1 MKNKN
6 ILVFGSTGFIGRS
19 LTKRLLQNGD
29 KLVCPVRNASRVKRN
44 ILSGDIGQIDVIEFD
59 INNLDEIKS
68 LIEKSDVVINLIG
81 ILYEKINISFE
92 LAHYLLPKKIATYCE
107 LYKKPF
113 LHVSSLGST
122 FQTKSNYLISKKM
135 GEEFIENNN
144 NKHIIIRPSTVYG
157 EEDNFINLFGKMA
170 KILPFLPLIK
180 KGKTKF
186 QPIYV
191 NDLSLFIFNLLKNFE
206 QYKNSNLAA
215 VGNEIFTFKEI
226 LSHIFFSLNKRERF
240 LHIPSFLAIIQGKV
254 LEKLPR
260 PLFTYDQYVTLSHDS
275 ISEGSQKLVTEILN
289 QDLSNM
295 KIITSK
301 YLEKFIDKV

>member
-29 KLVCPVRNASRVKRN
+29 KLICPVRNASRVKRN
-44 ILSGDIGQIDVIEFD
+44 ILSGDIGQIEVIEFD
-59 INNLDEIKS
+59 IHNLEEIKT
-68 LIEKSDVVINLIG
+68 LIANSDLVINLIG
-81 ILYEKINISFE
+81 ILYEKNNLSFE
-92 LAHYLLPKKIATYCE
+92 LVHYLLPKKIAYYCE

-113 LHVSSLGST
+113 LHVSGLGST

-144 NKHIIIRPSTVYG
+144 TNHIIVRPSTVYG
-157 EEDNFINLFGKMA
+157 EEDNFFNLFGKMA

-180 KGKTKF
+180 NGMTKF

-191 NDLSLFIFNLLKNFE
+191 NDLSLLIFNLLNNFE
-206 QYKNSNLAA
+206 KHKNSNIAA

-226 LSHIFFSLNKRERF
+226 LSHILSSLKKKERF
-240 LHIPSFLAIIQGKV
+240 FYIPSFLAIIQGKV
-254 LEKLPR
+254 LEKLPK

-275 ISEGSQKLVTEILN
+275 ISEGSQKLVTKILK
-289 QDLSNM
+289 QDLSDM
-295 KIITSK
+295 KVITSE
-301 YLEKFIDKV
+301 YLKKFIDKV

>member
-19 LTKRLLQNGD
+19 ITKRLLQNGD
-29 KLVCPVRNASRVKRN
+29 KLICPVRNASRVKRN
-44 ILSGDIGQIDVIEFD
+44 ILSGDIGQIEVIEFD

-68 LIEKSDVVINLIG
+68 LIEKSDLVINLIG
-81 ILYEKINISFE
+81 ILYEQNNLSFE
-92 LAHYLLPKKIATYCE
+92 LAHYLLPKKIAGYCE
-107 LYKKPF
+107 LFKKPF

-144 NKHIIIRPSTVYG
+144 TNHIIVRPSTVYG

-191 NDLSLFIFNLLKNFE
+191 NDLSLLIFNLLNNFDK
-206 QYKNSNLAA
+206 YINSNLAA

-226 LSHIFFSLNKRERF
+226 LSHIFMSLKKKERF
-240 LHIPSFLAIIQGKV
+240 FYMPSFLAILQGKI
-254 LEKLPR
+254 LEKLPK

-275 ISEGSQKLVTEILN
+275 ISEGSQKLVTEILK

-295 KIITSK
+295 KIITSE
-301 YLEKFIDKV
+301 YLKKFIDRV

>member
-29 KLVCPVRNASRVKRN
+29 KLICPVRNANRVKRN
-44 ILSGDIGQIDVIEFD
+44 ILSGDIGQIEVIEFD
-59 INNLDEIKS
+59 IHNLEEIKT
-68 LIEKSDVVINLIG
+68 LIANSDLVINLIG
-81 ILYEKINISFE
+81 ILYEKNNLSFE
-92 LAHYLLPKKIATYCE
+92 LVHYLLPKKIANYCE

-113 LHVSSLGST
+113 LHVSGLGST

-144 NKHIIIRPSTVYG
+144 TNHIIVRPSTVYG
-157 EEDNFINLFGKMA
+157 EEDNFFNLFGKMA

-180 KGKTKF
+180 NGMTKF

-191 NDLSLFIFNLLKNFE
+191 NDLSLLIFNLLNNFE
-206 QYKNSNLAA
+206 KHKNSNIAA

-226 LSHIFFSLNKRERF
+226 LSHIFFSLKKKERF
-240 LHIPSFLAIIQGKV
+240 FYIPSFLAIIQGKV
-254 LEKLPR
+254 LEKLPK

-275 ISEGSQKLVTEILN
+275 ISEGSQKLVTEILK
-289 QDLSNM
+289 QDLSDM
-295 KIITSK
+295 KVITSE
-301 YLEKFIDKV
+301 YLKKFIDKV

>member
-19 LTKRLLQNGD
+19 ITKRLLQNGN
-29 KLVCPVRNASRVKRN
+29 KLICPVRNASRVKRN
-44 ILSGDIGQIDVIEFD
+44 ILSGDIGQIEVIEFD
-59 INNLDEIKS
+59 INNLDEIES
-68 LIEKSDVVINLIG
+68 LIESSDLVINLIG
-81 ILYEKINISFE
+81 ILYEKNNLSFE
-92 LAHYLLPKKIATYCE
+92 LAHFLLPKKIAIYCE
-107 LYKKPF
+107 LFKKPF

-122 FQTKSNYLISKKM
+122 FHTKSNYLISKKM

-144 NKHIIIRPSTVYG
+144 NNHIIVRPSTVYG
-157 EEDNFINLFGKMA
+157 EEDNFFNLFGKMA

-191 NDLSLFIFNLLKNFE
+191 NDLSLFIFNLLNNFDN
-206 QYKNSNLAA
+206 YKNSNLAA
-215 VGNEIFTFKEI
+215 VGNDIFTFKEI
-226 LSHIFFSLNKRERF
+226 LSHIFLSLKKKERF
-240 LHIPSFLAIIQGKV
+240 FYIPSFLAILQGKV

-295 KIITSK
+295 KVITSE
-301 YLEKFIDKV
+301 YLKKFIDNV

>member
-29 KLVCPVRNASRVKRN
+29 KLICPVRNASRVKRN
-44 ILSGDIGQIDVIEFD
+44 VLSGDIGQIEIIEFD
-59 INNLDEIKS
+59 IHNLDEIKS
-68 LIEKSDVVINLIG
+68 LIANSDLVINLIG
-81 ILYEKINISFE
+81 ILYEKNNLSFE
-92 LAHYLLPKKIATYCE
+92 LVHYLLPKKIANYCE

-113 LHVSSLGST
+113 LHVSGLGST
-122 FQTKSNYLISKKM
+122 YQTKSNYLISKKM

-144 NKHIIIRPSTVYG
+144 TNHIIIRPSTVYG
-157 EEDNFINLFGKMA
+157 EEDNFFNLFGKMA

-180 KGKTKF
+180 NGITKF

-191 NDLSLFIFNLLKNFE
+191 NDLSLLIFNLLNNFE
-206 QYKNSNLAA
+206 NYKNSNIAA

-226 LSHIFFSLNKRERF
+226 LSHIFISLKKKERF
-240 LHIPSFLAIIQGKV
+240 FYIPSFLAIIQGKV
-254 LEKLPR
+254 LEKLPK

-275 ISEGSQKLVTEILN
+275 ISEGSQKLVTEILK
-289 QDLSNM
+289 QDLSDM
-295 KIITSK
+295 KVITSE
-301 YLEKFIDKV
+301 YLKKFIDKV

>member
-29 KLVCPVRNASRVKRN
+29 KLICPVRNASRVKRN
-44 ILSGDIGQIDVIEFD
+44 ILSGDIGQIEVIEFD
-59 INNLDEIKS
+59 IHNLEEIKT
-68 LIEKSDVVINLIG
+68 LIANSDLVINLIG
-81 ILYEKINISFE
+81 ILYEKNNLSFE
-92 LAHYLLPKKIATYCE
+92 LVHYLLPKKIANYCE

-113 LHVSSLGST
+113 LHVSGLGST

-144 NKHIIIRPSTVYG
+144 TNHIIVRPSTVYG
-157 EEDNFINLFGKMA
+157 EEDNFFNLFGKMA

-180 KGKTKF
+180 NGMTKF

-191 NDLSLFIFNLLKNFE
+191 NDLSLLIFNLLNNFE
-206 QYKNSNLAA
+206 KHKNSNIAA

-226 LSHIFFSLNKRERF
+226 LSHIFFSLKKKERF
-240 LHIPSFLAIIQGKV
+240 FYIPSFLAIIQGKI
-254 LEKLPR
+254 LEKLPK

-275 ISEGSQKLVTEILN
+275 ISEGSQKLVTEILK
-289 QDLSNM
+289 QDLSDM
-295 KIITSK
+295 KVITSE
-301 YLEKFIDKV
+301 YLKKFIDKV

>member
-6 ILVFGSTGFIGRS
+6 IVVFGSTGFIGRS
-19 LTKRLLQNGD
+19 ITKRLLQNGD
-29 KLVCPVRNASRVKRN
+29 KLICPVRNAIRVKRN
-44 ILSGDIGQIDVIEFD
+44 ILSGDIGQIEIIEFD
-59 INNLDEIKS
+59 INNLNEIES
-68 LIEKSDVVINLIG
+68 LIEKSDLVINLIG
-81 ILYEKINISFE
+81 ILYEQNNLSFE
-92 LAHYLLPKKIATYCE
+92 LAHYLLPKKIAGYCE
-107 LYKKPF
+107 LFKKPF
-113 LHVSSLGST
+113 LHISSLGST

-144 NKHIIIRPSTVYG
+144 TNHIIVRPSTVYG

-191 NDLSLFIFNLLKNFE
+191 NDLSLLIFNLLNNFDK
-206 QYKNSNLAA
+206 YKNSNLAA

-226 LSHIFFSLNKRERF
+226 LSHIFMSLKKKERF
-240 LHIPSFLAIIQGKV
+240 FYMPSFLAILQGKI
-254 LEKLPR
+254 LEKLPK

-275 ISEGSQKLVTEILN
+275 ISEGSQKLVTDILK

-295 KIITSK
+295 KVITSE
-301 YLEKFIDKV
+301 YLKKFIDRV

>member
-19 LTKRLLQNGD
+19 ITKRLLQNGD
-29 KLVCPVRNASRVKRN
+29 KLICPVRNANRVKRN
-44 ILSGDIGQIDVIEFD
+44 ILSGDIGQIEIIEFN
-59 INNLDEIKS
+59 INNLDNIRILIKD
-68 LIEKSDVVINLIG
+68 SDLVINLIG
-81 ILYEKINISFE
+81 ILYEKNNLSFE
-92 LAHYLLPKKIATYCE
+92 LVHYLLPKKIAFFCE
-107 LYKKPF
+107 KYKKPF

-144 NKHIIIRPSTVYG
+144 TNHIIVRPSTVYG
-157 EEDNFINLFGKMA
+157 EEDNFFNLFGKMA

-180 KGKTKF
+180 NGMTKF

-191 NDLSLFIFNLLKNFE
+191 NDLTLLIFNLLNNFE
-206 QYKNSNLAA
+206 KHKNSNIAA

-226 LSHIFFSLNKRERF
+226 LSHIFFSLRKKERF
-240 LHIPSFLAIIQGKV
+240 FYMPSFLAILQGKV
-254 LEKLPR
+254 LEKLPN

-275 ISEGSQKLVTEILN
+275 ISEGSQKLVTEILK
-289 QDLSNM
+289 QDLSDM
-295 KIITSK
+295 RVITSE
-301 YLEKFIDKV
+301 YLKKFIDKV

>member
-59 INNLDEIKS
+59 INNLEEIKS
-68 LIEKSDVVINLIG
+68 SIEKSDVVINLIG

-92 LAHYLLPKKIATYCE
+92 LAHYLLPKKIAIYCE

-113 LHVSSLGST
+113 LHISSLGST

-144 NKHIIIRPSTVYG
+144 NNHIIIRPSTVYG

-215 VGNEIFTFKEI
+215 VGNEIYTFKEI
-226 LSHIFFSLNKRERF
+226 LSHIFFSLKKKERF
-240 LHIPSFLAIIQGKV
+240 FYIPSFLAILQGKV

-275 ISEGSQKLVTEILN
+275 ISEGSQKLVTEILK

>member
-19 LTKRLLQNGD
+19 ITKRLLQNGD
-29 KLVCPVRNASRVKRN
+29 KLICPVRNASRVKRN
-44 ILSGDIGQIDVIEFD
+44 ILSGDIGQIEVIEFD
-59 INNLDEIKS
+59 IHNLEEIKT
-68 LIEKSDVVINLIG
+68 LIANSDLVINLIG
-81 ILYEKINISFE
+81 ILYEKNNLSFE
-92 LAHYLLPKKIATYCE
+92 LVHYLLPKKIANYCE

-113 LHVSSLGST
+113 LHVSGLGST

-144 NKHIIIRPSTVYG
+144 TNHIIVRPSTVYG
-157 EEDNFINLFGKMA
+157 EEDNFFNLFGKMA

-180 KGKTKF
+180 NGMTKF

-191 NDLSLFIFNLLKNFE
+191 NDLSLLIFNLLNNFE
-206 QYKNSNLAA
+206 KHKNSNIAA

-226 LSHIFFSLNKRERF
+226 LSHIFFSLKKKERF
-240 LHIPSFLAIIQGKV
+240 FYIPSFLAIIQGKL
-254 LEKLPR
+254 LEKLPK

-275 ISEGSQKLVTEILN
+275 ISEGSQKLVTEILK
-289 QDLSNM
+289 QDLSDM
-295 KIITSK
+295 KVITSE
-301 YLEKFIDKV
+301 YLKKFIDKV

>member
-19 LTKRLLQNGD
+19 LMKRLLQNGD
-29 KLVCPVRNASRVKRN
+29 KLICPVRNANRVKRN
-44 ILSGDIGQIDVIEFD
+44 ILSGDIGQIEVIEFD
-59 INNLDEIKS
+59 IHNLEEIKS
-68 LIEKSDVVINLIG
+68 LIANSDLVINLIG
-81 ILYEKINISFE
+81 ILYEKNNLSFE
-92 LAHYLLPKKIATYCE
+92 LVHYLLPKKIANYCE

-113 LHVSSLGST
+113 LHVSGLGST

-144 NKHIIIRPSTVYG
+144 TNHIIVRPSTVYG
-157 EEDNFINLFGKMA
+157 EEDNFFNLFGKMA

-180 KGKTKF
+180 NGMTKF

-191 NDLSLFIFNLLKNFE
+191 NDLSLLIFNMLNNFE
-206 QYKNSNLAA
+206 KHKNSNIAA

-226 LSHIFFSLNKRERF
+226 LSHIFFSLKKKERF
-240 LHIPSFLAIIQGKV
+240 FYIPSFLAIIQGKV
-254 LEKLPR
+254 LEKLPK

-275 ISEGSQKLVTEILN
+275 ISDGSQQLVTEILK
-289 QDLSNM
+289 QDLSDM
-295 KIITSK
+295 KVITSE
-301 YLEKFIDKV
+301 YLKKFIDKV

>member
-19 LTKRLLQNGD
+19 ISKRLLQNGD
-29 KLVCPVRNASRVKRN
+29 KLICPVRNASRVKRN
-44 ILSGDIGQIDVIEFD
+44 ILSGDIGQIEVFEFD

-68 LIEKSDVVINLIG
+68 LIEKSDLVINLIG
-81 ILYEKINISFE
+81 ILYEQNNLSFE
-92 LAHYLLPKKIATYCE
+92 LAHYLLPKKIAGYCE
-107 LYKKPF
+107 LFNKPF
-113 LHVSSLGST
+113 LHISSLGST

-144 NKHIIIRPSTVYG
+144 TNHIIVRPSTVYG

-191 NDLSLFIFNLLKNFE
+191 NDLSLLIFNLLNNFDK
-206 QYKNSNLAA
+206 YRNFNLAA

-226 LSHIFFSLNKRERF
+226 LSHIFMSLKKKERF
-240 LHIPSFLAIIQGKV
+240 FYMPSFLAILQGKI
-254 LEKLPR
+254 LEKLPK

-275 ISEGSQKLVTEILN
+275 ISDGSQKLVTEILK

-295 KIITSK
+295 KIITSE
-301 YLEKFIDKV
+301 YLKKFIDRV

>member
-19 LTKRLLQNGD
+19 ITKRLLQNGD
-29 KLVCPVRNASRVKRN
+29 KLICPVRNASRVKRN

-59 INNLDEIKS
+59 IHNLEEIKS
-68 LIEKSDVVINLIG
+68 LIANSDLVINLIG
-81 ILYEKINISFE
+81 ILYEKNNLSFE
-92 LAHYLLPKKIATYCE
+92 LVHYLLPKKIANYCE

-113 LHVSSLGST
+113 LHVSGLGST

-144 NKHIIIRPSTVYG
+144 TNHIIVRPSTVYG
-157 EEDNFINLFGKMA
+157 EEDNFFNLFGKMA

-180 KGKTKF
+180 NGMTKF

-191 NDLSLFIFNLLKNFE
+191 NDLSLLIFNLLNNFE
-206 QYKNSNLAA
+206 KHKNSNIAA

-226 LSHIFFSLNKRERF
+226 LSHIFFSLKKKERF
-240 LHIPSFLAIIQGKV
+240 FYIPSFLAILQGKL
-254 LEKLPR
+254 LEKLPK

-275 ISEGSQKLVTEILN
+275 ISEGSQKLVTEILK

-295 KIITSK
+295 KIITSE
-301 YLEKFIDKV
+301 YLLSLIHI

>member
-19 LTKRLLQNGD
+19 LMKRLLQNGD
-29 KLVCPVRNASRVKRN
+29 KLICPVRNANRVKRN
-44 ILSGDIGQIDVIEFD
+44 ILSGDIGQIEVIEFD
-59 INNLDEIKS
+59 IHNLEEIKT
-68 LIEKSDVVINLIG
+68 LIANSDLVINLIG
-81 ILYEKINISFE
+81 ILYEKNNLSFE
-92 LAHYLLPKKIATYCE
+92 LVHYLLPKKIANYCE

-113 LHVSSLGST
+113 LHVSGLGST

-144 NKHIIIRPSTVYG
+144 TNHIIVRPSTVYG
-157 EEDNFINLFGKMA
+157 EEDNFFNLFGKMA

-180 KGKTKF
+180 NGMTKF

-191 NDLSLFIFNLLKNFE
+191 NDLSLLIFNLLNNFE
-206 QYKNSNLAA
+206 KHKNSNIAA

-226 LSHIFFSLNKRERF
+226 LSHIFFSLKKKERF
-240 LHIPSFLAIIQGKV
+240 LYIPSFLAILQGKI
-254 LEKLPR
+254 LEKLPK

-275 ISEGSQKLVTEILN
+275 ISEGSQKLVTEILK
-289 QDLSNM
+289 QDLSDM
-295 KIITSK
+295 KVITSE
-301 YLEKFIDKV
+301 YLKKFIDKV

>member
-29 KLVCPVRNASRVKRN
+29 KLICPVRNASRVKRN
-44 ILSGDIGQIDVIEFD
+44 ILSGDIGQIEVKEFD
-59 INNLDEIKS
+59 IHNLEEIKT
-68 LIEKSDVVINLIG
+68 LIANSDLVINLIG
-81 ILYEKINISFE
+81 ILYEKNNLSFE
-92 LAHYLLPKKIATYCE
+92 LVHYLLPKKIANYCE

-113 LHVSSLGST
+113 LHVSGLGST

-144 NKHIIIRPSTVYG
+144 TNHIIVRPSTVYG
-157 EEDNFINLFGKMA
+157 EEDNFFNLFGKMA

-180 KGKTKF
+180 NGMTKF

-191 NDLSLFIFNLLKNFE
+191 NDLSLLIFNLLNNFE
-206 QYKNSNLAA
+206 KHKNSNIAA

-226 LSHIFFSLNKRERF
+226 LSHIFLSLKKKERF
-240 LHIPSFLAIIQGKV
+240 FYIPSFLAIIQGKV
-254 LEKLPR
+254 LEKLPK

-275 ISEGSQKLVTEILN
+275 ISEGSQKLVTEILK
-289 QDLSNM
+289 QDLSDM
-295 KIITSK
+295 KVITSE
-301 YLEKFIDKV
+301 YLKKFIDKV

>member
-29 KLVCPVRNASRVKRN
+29 KLICPVRNASRVKRN
-44 ILSGDIGQIDVIEFD
+44 ILSGDIGQIEVIEFD
-59 INNLDEIKS
+59 IHNLEEIKS
-68 LIEKSDVVINLIG
+68 LIANSDLVINLIG
-81 ILYEKINISFE
+81 ILYEKNNLSFE
-92 LAHYLLPKKIATYCE
+92 LVHYLLPKKIANYCE

-113 LHVSSLGST
+113 LHVSGLGST

-144 NKHIIIRPSTVYG
+144 TNHIIVRPSTVYG
-157 EEDNFINLFGKMA
+157 EEDNFFNLFGKMA

-180 KGKTKF
+180 NGMTKF

-191 NDLSLFIFNLLKNFE
+191 NDLSLLIFNLLNNFE
-206 QYKNSNLAA
+206 KHKNSNIAA

-226 LSHIFFSLNKRERF
+226 LSHIFFSLKKKERF
-240 LHIPSFLAIIQGKV
+240 FYIPSFLAIIQGKV
-254 LEKLPR
+254 LEKLPK

-275 ISEGSQKLVTEILN
+275 ISEGSQKLVTEILK
-289 QDLSNM
+289 QDLSDM
-295 KIITSK
+295 KVITSE
-301 YLEKFIDKV
+301 YLKKFIDKV

>member
-19 LTKRLLQNGD
+19 LMKRLLQNGD
-29 KLVCPVRNASRVKRN
+29 KLICPVRNANRVKRN
-44 ILSGDIGQIDVIEFD
+44 ILSGDIGQIEVIEFD
-59 INNLDEIKS
+59 IHNLEEIKT
-68 LIEKSDVVINLIG
+68 LIANSDLVINLIG
-81 ILYEKINISFE
+81 ILYEKNNLSFE
-92 LAHYLLPKKIATYCE
+92 LVHYLLPKKIANYCE

-113 LHVSSLGST
+113 LHVSGLGST

-144 NKHIIIRPSTVYG
+144 TNHIIVRPSTVYG
-157 EEDNFINLFGKMA
+157 EEDNFFNLFGKMA

-180 KGKTKF
+180 NGMTKF

-191 NDLSLFIFNLLKNFE
+191 NDLSLLIFNLLNNFE
-206 QYKNSNLAA
+206 KHKNSNIAA

-226 LSHIFFSLNKRERF
+226 LSHIFFSLKKTERF
-240 LHIPSFLAIIQGKV
+240 FYIPSFLAIIQGKV
-254 LEKLPR
+254 LEKLPK

-275 ISEGSQKLVTEILN
+275 ISEGSQKLVTEILK
-289 QDLSNM
+289 QDLSDM
-295 KIITSK
+295 KVITSE
-301 YLEKFIDKV
+301 YLKKFIDKV

>member
-29 KLVCPVRNASRVKRN
+29 KLICPVRNASRVKRN
-44 ILSGDIGQIDVIEFD
+44 VLSGDIGQIEIIEFD
-59 INNLDEIKS
+59 IHNLDEIKS
-68 LIEKSDVVINLIG
+68 LIANSDLVINLIG
-81 ILYEKINISFE
+81 VLYEKNNLSFE
-92 LAHYLLPKKIATYCE
+92 LVHYLLPKKIANYCE

-113 LHVSSLGST
+113 LHISGLGST

-144 NKHIIIRPSTVYG
+144 TNHIIIRPSTVYG
-157 EEDNFINLFGKMA
+157 EEDNFFNLFGKMA

-180 KGKTKF
+180 NGMTKF

-191 NDLSLFIFNLLKNFE
+191 NDLSLLIFNLLNNFE
-206 QYKNSNLAA
+206 NYKNSNIAA

-226 LSHIFFSLNKRERF
+226 LSHVFFSLKKKERF
-240 LHIPSFLAIIQGKV
+240 FYIPSFLAIVQGKV
-254 LEKLPR
+254 LEKLPK

-275 ISEGSQKLVTEILN
+275 ISEGSQKLVTEILK
-289 QDLSNM
+289 QDLSDM
-295 KIITSK
+295 KVITSE
-301 YLEKFIDKV
+301 YLKKFIDKV

>member
-19 LTKRLLQNGD
+19 ITKRLLQNGE
-29 KLVCPVRNASRVKRN
+29 KLICPVRNASRVKRN
-44 ILSGDIGQIDVIEFD
+44 ILSGDIGQIEVIEFD
-59 INNLDEIKS
+59 IHNLEEIKS
-68 LIEKSDVVINLIG
+68 LIANSDLVINLIG
-81 ILYEKINISFE
+81 ILYEKNNLSFE
-92 LAHYLLPKKIATYCE
+92 LVHYLLPKKIANYCE

-113 LHVSSLGST
+113 LHVSGLGST

-144 NKHIIIRPSTVYG
+144 TNHIIVRPSTVYG
-157 EEDNFINLFGKMA
+157 EEDNFFNLFGKMA

-180 KGKTKF
+180 NGMTKF

-191 NDLSLFIFNLLKNFE
+191 NDLSLLIFNLLNNFE
-206 QYKNSNLAA
+206 KHKNSNIAA

-226 LSHIFFSLNKRERF
+226 LSHIFLSLKKKERF
-240 LHIPSFLAIIQGKV
+240 FYIPSFLAIIQGKV
-254 LEKLPR
+254 LEKLPK

-275 ISEGSQKLVTEILN
+275 ISEGSQKLVTEILK
-289 QDLSNM
+289 QDLSDM
-295 KIITSK
+295 KVITSE
-301 YLEKFIDKV
+301 YLKKFIDKV

>member
-29 KLVCPVRNASRVKRN
+29 KLICPVRNANRVKRN
-44 ILSGDIGQIDVIEFD
+44 ILSGDIGQIEIIEFD
-59 INNLDEIKS
+59 IHNLDEIES
-68 LIEKSDVVINLIG
+68 LILNSDLVINLIG
-81 ILYEKINISFE
+81 ILYEKNNLSFE
-92 LAHYLLPKKIATYCE
+92 LVHYLLPKKIANYCE

-113 LHVSSLGST
+113 LHVSGLGST

-144 NKHIIIRPSTVYG
+144 TNHIIVRPSTVYG
-157 EEDNFINLFGKMA
+157 EEDNFFNLFGKMA

-180 KGKTKF
+180 NGMTKF

-191 NDLSLFIFNLLKNFE
+191 NDLSLLILNLLNKFE
-206 QYKNSNLAA
+206 KYKNSNIAA
-215 VGNEIFTFKEI
+215 VGSEIFTFKEI
-226 LSHIFFSLNKRERF
+226 LSHIFLSLKKKERF
-240 LHIPSFLAIIQGKV
+240 FYIPSFLAIIQGKV
-254 LEKLPR
+254 LEKLPK

-275 ISEGSQKLVTEILN
+275 ISEGSQKLVTEILK
-289 QDLSNM
+289 QDLSDM
-295 KIITSK
+295 KVITSE
-301 YLEKFIDKV
+301 YLKKFIDKV

>member
-19 LTKRLLQNGD
+19 LMKRLLQNGD
-29 KLVCPVRNASRVKRN
+29 KLICPVRNANRVKRN
-44 ILSGDIGQIDVIEFD
+44 ILSGDIGQIEVIEFD
-59 INNLDEIKS
+59 IHNLEEIKS
-68 LIEKSDVVINLIG
+68 LIVNADLVINLIG
-81 ILYEKINISFE
+81 ILYEKNNLSFE
-92 LAHYLLPKKIATYCE
+92 LVHYLLPKKIANYCE

-113 LHVSSLGST
+113 LHVSGLGST

-144 NKHIIIRPSTVYG
+144 TNHIIVRPSTVYG
-157 EEDNFINLFGKMA
+157 EEDNFFNLFGKMA

-180 KGKTKF
+180 NGMTKF

-191 NDLSLFIFNLLKNFE
+191 NDLSLLIFNLLNNFE
-206 QYKNSNLAA
+206 KHKNSNIAA

-226 LSHIFFSLNKRERF
+226 LSHIFLSLKKKERF
-240 LHIPSFLAIIQGKV
+240 FYIPSFLAIIQGKV
-254 LEKLPR
+254 LEKLPK

-275 ISEGSQKLVTEILN
+275 ISEGSQKLVTEILK
-289 QDLSNM
+289 QDLSDM
-295 KIITSK
+295 KVITTE
-301 YLEKFIDKV
+301 YLKKFIDKV

>member
-29 KLVCPVRNASRVKRN
+29 KLICPVRNANRVKRN
-44 ILSGDIGQIDVIEFD
+44 ILSGDIGQIEVIEFD
-59 INNLDEIKS
+59 IHNLEEIKT
-68 LIEKSDVVINLIG
+68 LIANSDLVINLIG
-81 ILYEKINISFE
+81 ILYEKNNLSFE
-92 LAHYLLPKKIATYCE
+92 LVHYLLPKKIANYCE

-113 LHVSSLGST
+113 LHVSGLGST

-144 NKHIIIRPSTVYG
+144 TNHIIVRPSTVYG
-157 EEDNFINLFGKMA
+157 EEDNFFNLFGKMA

-180 KGKTKF
+180 NGMTKF

-191 NDLSLFIFNLLKNFE
+191 NDLSLLIFNLLNNFE
-206 QYKNSNLAA
+206 KHKNSNIAA

-226 LSHIFFSLNKRERF
+226 LSHIFLSLKKKERF
-240 LHIPSFLAIIQGKV
+240 FYIPSFLAIIQGKV
-254 LEKLPR
+254 LEKLPK

-275 ISEGSQKLVTEILN
+275 ISEGSQKLVTEILK
-289 QDLSNM
+289 QDLSDM
-295 KIITSK
+295 KVITSE
-301 YLEKFIDKV
+301 YLKKFIDKV